1 MKKAL
6 LYVVFILSGSI
17 SAYAQVMYTNPTV
30 TLEDANGV
38 TMFGSGELIGTLT
51 SIEFTATKVSGTTPA
66 DELSIYITPTAD
78 FAPGGLLY
86 AGGSTNDAITAIEW
100 QPWPSIAGNTVS
112 GTITLANPIT
122 FTPTTFVRLANLYLS
137 ETSATWEDITITLNG
152 VSESN
157 NCGSAGDCEFESIT
171 NVSFAGINNTT
182 ACDPGFSDYDLTA
195 QVVQGDT
202 YTLSVT
208 IETDVDDFLYAFIDW
223 NNNGIF
229 NDSGEVYQLASG
241 VAVSQA
247 YSMDIAVPSDQY
259 VGEIPMKIFLAWDV
273 ADLEPC
279 DAINYGEV
287 ENYKINVQ
295 AAASVNDFFAKNI
308 SIYPNPASDMFSLV
322 STTSTFEN
330 IKVTDLNGRT
340 VKNINVNSL
349 SSTEV
354 NISDLTSGM
363 YFVTVQTD
371 NGSGST
377 KIIKK

>member
-6 LYVVFILSGSI
+6 LYVVFIF
-17 SAYAQVMYTNPTV
+17 SASFGVNAQVTYTNPTV

-38 TMFGSGELIGTLT
+38 TMYGTSELVGTLT

-66 DELSIYITPTAD
+66 DELSIYITPTAE

-86 AGGSTNDAITAIEW
+86 AGGSTNDDITAIEW
-100 QPWPSIAGNTVS
+100 QPWPSVSGNTVS

-137 ETSATWEDITITLNG
+137 GTSATWGDITITLNG

-182 ACDPGFSDYDLTA
+182 GCDPGFSDYDMTA
-195 QVVQGDT
+195 QVVQGNS

-208 IETDVDDFLYAFIDW
+208 IETDADDYLYAFIDW
-223 NNNGIF
+223 NGNGTF
-229 NDSGEVYQLASG
+229 NDAGEVYLLAEG
-241 VAVSQA
+241 VDVPQA
-247 YSMDIAVPSDQY
+247 YTMEITVPNDQY
-259 VGEIPMKIFLAWDV
+259 VGEIPMKIFLAWDI

-279 DAINYGEV
+279 DAIDYGEV

-295 AAASVNDFFAKNI
+295 AAASTNDFFARNI
-308 SIYPNPASDMFSLV
+308 SIYPNPTSDIFNLV

-330 IKVTDLNGRT
+330 VKVTDLNGRT

-349 SSTEV
+349 SSTDV